1 MGIWSRYLEVEKRLF
16 KAAGH
21 VERERETFS
30 AMFVFVIV
38 VVLGIGKGD
47 SYIRI
52 QI

>member
-1 MGIWSRYLEVEKRLF
+1 MRLKSDFSRPPDML
-16 KAAGH
+16 
-21 VERERETFS
+21 RERETFS

>member
-21 VERERETFS
+21 VERERESFS
-30 AMFVFVIV
+30 VMFVIV